1 MWNAVL
7 IAGVIGAVLLLVLL
21 IRGYYPVPQ
30 SHVVLIER
38 FGQFNRKLKPGI
50 NFVLPLI
57 DQLVDLGDWGPD
69 ANKVHRGKPVL
80 MELAEQFKDTGSRP
94 AVTKDNVQVEADASV
109 YWQIIDPVR
118 ARYEVDHLPSSVA
131 DMALNVMRTAIGMV
145 TLDQALS
152 ERTKINQYLL
162 THLTKA
168 CDKWGVKIIR
178 VEIQSLQPSGEGVG
192 VAMVQEMAAERERR
206 AVILRAKGE
215 KEAKLL
221 TAQGEKDATIVLA
234 QGKAEAI
241 RILTEAEMGRIQALA
256 ERLGEADALKAVLS
270 WKYFE
275 TLTEMAKYP
284 ASKIFLPSNGQPAI
298 GLGAMVADLVTTPE
312 HPVKPT
318 P

>member
-1 MWNAVL
+1 MEFILLAV
-7 IAGVIGAVLLLVLL
+7 IAAVLLLVLL
-21 IRGYYPVPQ
+21 IRSYYPVPQ

-38 FGQFNRKLKPGI
+38 FGQFHRTIKPGI

-57 DQLVDLGDWGPD
+57 DQVVDLGDWGTI
-69 ANKVHRGKPVL
+69 ANKVHRGKRVL
-80 MELAEQFKDTGSRP
+80 MEMAEQFTNTEPR
-94 AVTKDNVQVEADASV
+94 AAATKDNVQVEVDASV

-118 ARYEVDHLPSSVA
+118 ARYEVDRLPDSVT

-168 CDKWGVKIIR
+168 CDKWGVKVIR
-178 VEIQSLQPSGEGVG
+178 VEIQSLEPSGEGVG
-192 VAMVQEMAAERERR
+192 AAMLQEMAAERERR
-206 AVILRAKGE
+206 AAILRAKGE
-215 KEAKLL
+215 SEANVL
-221 TAQGEKDATIVLA
+221 TAQGEKEATIVRA
-234 QGKAEAI
+234 QGEAEAI
-241 RILTEAEMGRIQALA
+241 RIRTEAEIGRIQALA
-256 ERLGEADALKAVLS
+256 ERVGEADALKTVLS

-275 TLTEMAKYP
+275 TLTEMAKDP

-298 GLGAMVADLVTTPE
+298 GLGAIVADLVTTPE
-312 HPVKPT
+312 HSVKPT